1 MARAIRASASSALVV
16 HSEKGFDSRKLD
28 EGRMAHPPFG
38 MPLSCESNY
47 GRLKIVP
54 SQIGDTTPYQT
65 TEMPNAAFSDRE
77 QVDKPAS
84 LDGKGRPGCHERP
97 SYLDAWLSCAGS
109 GELAPEVGIFN
120 HNCFGPWLVSPTRS
134 MTRVRCNIPGRG
146 FVPRT
151 GTEIPY
157 SGGLT
162 RTMAALSTPTFIAMA
177 SAVLNPMP
185 RMSRAR
191 R

>member
-1 MARAIRASASSALVV
+1 MIRRFAVL
-16 HSEKGFDSRKLD
+16 R
-28 EGRMAHPPFG
+28 
-38 MPLSCESNY
+38 
-47 GRLKIVP
+47 
-54 SQIGDTTPYQT
+54 
-65 TEMPNAAFSDRE
+65 
-77 QVDKPAS
+77 
-84 LDGKGRPGCHERP
+84 
-97 SYLDAWLSCAGS
+97 GS

>member
-1 MARAIRASASSALVV
+1 MPEHNSKSPPDEAGLGL
-16 HSEKGFDSRKLD
+16 GFLGLD
-28 EGRMAHPPFG
+28 LAHPPFG
-38 MPLSCESNY
+38 MPLPCESNY

-120 HNCFGPWLVSPTRS
+120 HN
-134 MTRVRCNIPGRG
+134 
-146 FVPRT
+146 
-151 GTEIPY
+151 
-157 SGGLT
+157 
-162 RTMAALSTPTFIAMA
+162 
-177 SAVLNPMP
+177 
-185 RMSRAR
+185 
-191 R
+191 